1 MMSPCKAIRG
11 SHNSDSNLE
20 TVPLQLEVVTNNRMT
35 TMVKVLL
42 LLVCCVTG
50 LLFAT
55 IWIACNNSIS
65 IRELQKDR
73 LAALQS
79 VESLLARVD
88 LMEAALDLEQVMRDE
103 RADQLDTAELDALFG
118 HEDEDQD
125 EDPVL
130 TRRKRSPETLRRPSR
145 YMTRPVP
152 IYNRAYGVDF
162 KKNGDGL
169 KLYSTLQSI
178 PDDANSIDAPLE
190 KPDSDEVR
198 VLRPPPASFLKSGD
212 GIRRRRGQRPQ
223 VKSLI
228 RHENPTPIGGLVK
241 NDDVLYRE
249 SLYKNTPGDDVWDA
263 AVAKVKQ
270 STASPAY
277 LTQAA
282 SKPVFVSQP
291 QRRLVGP
298 HKRPRK
304 KNSQRRRHASRST
317 AAHFNGRPDAAG
329 GDGVWEAAEWM
340 EGLGLTS
347 RYKTGGDHVTVAES
361 GVYLLYAQVKFA
373 IINRAA
379 GFDIKVN
386 NRAEA
391 SCSHVSDAY
400 TSSCYTSVVTY
411 LPKNS
416 VVRVQ
421 SHTPESPILRLQDG
435 EEATLGLVKLLD
447 APESQHQLF
456 DA

>member
-223 VKSLI
+223 VK
-228 RHENPTPIGGLVK
+228 
-241 NDDVLYRE
+241 
-249 SLYKNTPGDDVWDA
+249 NTPGDDVWDA